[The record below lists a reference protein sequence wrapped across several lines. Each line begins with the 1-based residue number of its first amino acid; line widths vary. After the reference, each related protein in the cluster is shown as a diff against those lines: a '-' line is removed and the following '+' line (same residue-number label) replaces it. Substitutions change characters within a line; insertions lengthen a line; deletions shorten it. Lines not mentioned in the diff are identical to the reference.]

1 MPHRPVRISVQPC
14 NLRHCTQLCSHT
26 RESCVGFAAHTGNG
40 LTHRQRWERRNVKV
54 RHPCCEV
61 SIDLQQPSPNLKVRR
76 NQLTAAARAR
86 TLSNQISLPLSLS
99 NLGKRDHKIFLIVDV
114 MRPHWH
120 VHVCRHKN
128 ALCPRARRIQLDR
141 AGTRRNQPSQ
151 SSTAGVSCA
160 PAQHPAL
167 ERGADSRSRTQS
179 PFLASQHVAARCTL
193 AGP

>member
-1 MPHRPVRISVQPC
+1 MLIYATRHAAVFAHKGVV
-14 NLRHCTQLCSHT
+14 LRGIRRTYRL
-26 RESCVGFAAHTGNG
+26 GG
-40 LTHRQRWERRNVKV
+40 LNAPRQRWGAPQRQGT
-54 RHPCCEV
+54 RHPCLR
-61 SIDLQQPSPNLKVRR
+61 SQHRSS
-76 NQLTAAARAR
+76 TAIVEPQGATQSTDSSRARASL
-86 TLSNQISLPLSLS
+86 TLSNQISLSLSLS

-167 ERGADSRSRTQS
+167 ERGADSRLRTRS